1 MKNVKTL
8 LGTLM
13 FTMLILT
20 ACKKEECHE
29 CHYEDAS
36 GAEVEL
42 GEKCGDDL
50 ESLEASGYNVGGTNY
65 EVHCHEH

>member
-1 MKNVKTL
+1 MKKVSL
-8 LGTLM
+8 
-13 FTMLILT
+13 FAAFMLVF
-20 ACKKEECHE
+20 AASSCNNKCHD
-29 CHYEDAS
+29 CHYEDEN

-50 ESLEASGYNVGGTNY
+50 EDLEENGIVVNGTTY